1 MRDPDHSLATRAQRG
16 DRAALADLYN
26 RHRGKFLGFLRRAA
40 GNPELAEEVF
50 QDVWAKVIQVMGSY
64 DPGRAPFRSWLYQV
78 GANAVVDR
86 LRRESYRRALPLD
99 EPLSQGGEAPVDRI
113 PGESLR
119 PVARSPAGGGPATA
133 PAGVHV
139 RGDLKLPG
147 RARGNGQDDG
157 APGSDGVEADPRERR
172 GGLSWTA
179 VKPAG

>member
-86 LRRESYRRALPLD
+86 LRRESYRRSLPLE
-99 EPLSQGGEAPVDRI
+99 EPLSEGGEAPVDRI
-113 PGESLR
+113 PSA
-119 PVARSPAGGGPATA
+119 VA
-133 PAGVHV
+133 
-139 RGDLKLPG
+139 
-147 RARGNGQDDG
+147 ARGELEKAFAQLPDPQRVAVLLRHQQGFTYAEISSSLGVPEGTAKTMVHRGVMALRRILGNGEED
-157 APGSDGVEADPRERR
+157 
-172 GGLSWTA
+172 
-179 VKPAG
+179 